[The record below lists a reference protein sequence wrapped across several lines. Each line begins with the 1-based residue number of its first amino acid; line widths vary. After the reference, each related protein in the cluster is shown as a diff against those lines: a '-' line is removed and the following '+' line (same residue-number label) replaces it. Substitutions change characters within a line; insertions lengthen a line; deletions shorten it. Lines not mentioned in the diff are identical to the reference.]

1 MKHLSGLDNLF
12 LAVEHGNQLMQVA
25 ALGIYDPSTAPG
37 GELRFTSVLDFFE
50 SRMKQTKIFRRR
62 LVEAPWGL
70 DRPYW
75 IDDTDVDVEYH
86 VRHIALP
93 QPGDWRQLMIQ
104 VARLHSRSLDK
115 SKPLWEAYIIEG
127 LDHVP
132 GIAPGSFA
140 LYIKFHHA
148 AVDGQGGVEIIR
160 AIHSLSPTLDPEE
173 DEDLSQVAIVADRNP
188 TTVELCARAVSHR
201 ACQLLDGARL
211 IADLGKRAAAAGIGL
226 VASGK
231 AMDISKKVITRRL
244 GVAEMAAE
252 MTASFGEVLHVRPHT
267 RFDGKIS
274 AHRVVDVAGLSLADC
289 NRIRQQVE
297 GVTINDIFMATAGGA
312 LRKYLELKG
321 DLPGASLIAMMPI
334 STRSGRTGG
343 DEGNQVAM
351 AAVPLATDIADPH
364 RRLLA
369 VRRATR
375 RSKAISAILG
385 KDLPARLIEVLPA
398 MVVEQVARSVLVP
411 LVNVTISNV
420 HGPDEALYLAG
431 AKLQMFT
438 PVSIVIDGVGL
449 NLTGLSYN
457 GTLWVCFVSCRK
469 MLPDPGVFVKC
480 LTESFDEL
488 LAATV
493 GKPEPNAET
502 KPAARRTTATSRS
515 VHSKAVGVASV
526 RKTAATKVPPGTK
539 AGVQGSA
546 VRKAEPADN
555 KGDAM
560 VRKKVAPP
568 VASRRVSRG
577 PRAQKP
583 ELAELPGSIAVENA
597 VEERPAVKKAQ

>member
-37 GELRFTSVLDFFE
+37 GELRFTSVLAFFE

-173 DEDLSQVAIVADRNP
+173 DEDVSQVAIVADRNP

-231 AMDISKKVITRRL
+231 AMDISRKVIARRL

-252 MTASFGEVLHVRPHT
+252 MTASFSEILHVRPHT

-321 DLPGASLIAMMPI
+321 ELPAASLNAMMPI
-334 STRSGRTGG
+334 STRSGHTAG

-351 AAVPLATDIADPH
+351 AAVPLATDIADPL

-369 VRRATR
+369 VRRATGR
-375 RSKAISAILG
+375 GKSISAALG

-398 MVVEQVARSVLVP
+398 MVVEHVARLVLVP

-420 HGPDEALYLAG
+420 HGPDEALYMAG

-438 PVSIVIDGVGL
+438 PISIAIDGVGL

-480 LTESFDEL
+480 LTESFNEL

-493 GKPEPNAET
+493 GKPEPQAET
-502 KPAARRTTATSRS
+502 RPAARRTTVTSRS
-515 VHSKAVGVASV
+515 VRSKAVPV
-526 RKTAATKVPPGTK
+526 
-539 AGVQGSA
+539 
-546 VRKAEPADN
+546 DN
-555 KGDAM
+555 KNDAM
-560 VRKKVAPP
+560 VTTTVELP
-568 VASRRVSRG
+568 VARKQVSRG
-577 PRAQKP
+577 PRAKKP
-583 ELAELPGSIAVENA
+583 ELPGSIAVENA
-597 VEERPAVKKAQ
+597 VEQRPAVKKAQ

>member
-12 LAVEHGNQLMQVA
+12 LALEHGNQLMQVA

-37 GELRFTSVLDFFE
+37 GELRFKSVLNFFE
-50 SRMKQTKIFRRR
+50 SRMKQTRVFRRR
-62 LVEAPWGL
+62 LIAVPWGL

-132 GIAPGSFA
+132 GIVPGSFA

-148 AVDGQGGVEIIR
+148 AVDGEGGVEIIR
-160 AIHSLSPTLDPEE
+160 AIHSLSPTLDPEA
-173 DEDLSQVAIVADRNP
+173 DEGGSPIAIIADRDP
-188 TTVELCARAVSHR
+188 TTAELCARAVGHR
-201 ACQLLDGARL
+201 ACQVLDGARL
-211 IADLGKRAAAAGIGL
+211 IVDLGKRALGAGVDLVTSGKVLAAGRKV
-226 VASGK
+226 VAS
-231 AMDISKKVITRRL
+231 RL
-244 GVAEMAAE
+244 GLAEMAAE
-252 MTASFGEVLHVRPHT
+252 MTGSHGETLHLRPHT

-289 NRIRQQVE
+289 NSIRQHVE
-297 GVTINDIFMATAGGA
+297 GVTINDIFMATASGA

-321 DLPGASLIAMMPI
+321 ELPAASLNAMMPI
-334 STRSGRTGG
+334 STRGAHKGG
-343 DEGNQVAM
+343 DESNQVAM
-351 AAVPLATDIADPH
+351 TGLPLCTDIADPLE
-364 RRLLA
+364 RLLA

-375 RSKAISAILG
+375 LG
-385 KDLPARLIEVLPA
+385 KSVSAALGKELPARLLDVLPA
-398 MVVEQVARSVLVP
+398 YLVEQVMRSALVP
-411 LVNVTISNV
+411 LVNVTVSNV
-420 HGPDEALYLAG
+420 HGPDEALYMAG

-469 MLPDPGVFVKC
+469 MLPDPSVFVQC
-480 LTESFDEL
+480 LNQSFDEL
-488 LAATV
+488 VAAAV
-493 GKPEPNAET
+493 GKRQPGAGTGPAAPRTRRAAAAAPAARDKAAAVAPVRKSATTKAPAGNKPT
-502 KPAARRTTATSRS
+502 PSKPAARRT
-515 VHSKAVGVASV
+515 VA
-526 RKTAATKVPPGTK
+526 KNP
-539 AGVQGSA
+539 
-546 VRKAEPADN
+546 
-555 KGDAM
+555 
-560 VRKKVAPP
+560 PP
-568 VASRRVSRG
+568 VVV
-577 PRAQKP
+577 
-583 ELAELPGSIAVENA
+583 AESAFVENSP
-597 VEERPAVKKAQ
+597 VERVATQDIP

>member
-37 GELRFTSVLDFFE
+37 GELRFTSVLAFFE

-173 DEDLSQVAIVADRNP
+173 DEDVSQVAIVADRNP

-231 AMDISKKVITRRL
+231 AMDISRKVIARRL

-252 MTASFGEVLHVRPHT
+252 MTASFSEILHVRPHT

-321 DLPGASLIAMMPI
+321 ELPAASLNAMMPI
-334 STRSGRTGG
+334 STRSGHTAG

-351 AAVPLATDIADPH
+351 AAVPLATDIADPLQ
-364 RRLLA
+364 RLLA
-369 VRRATR
+369 VRRATGR
-375 RSKAISAILG
+375 GKSISAALG

-398 MVVEQVARSVLVP
+398 MVVEHVARLVLVP

-420 HGPDEALYLAG
+420 HGPDEALYMAG

-438 PVSIVIDGVGL
+438 PISIAIDGVGL

-480 LTESFDEL
+480 LTESFNEL

-493 GKPEPNAET
+493 GKPEPQAET
-502 KPAARRTTATSRS
+502 RPAARRTTVTSRS
-515 VHSKAVGVASV
+515 VRSKAVPV
-526 RKTAATKVPPGTK
+526 
-539 AGVQGSA
+539 
-546 VRKAEPADN
+546 DN
-555 KGDAM
+555 KNDAM
-560 VRKKVAPP
+560 VTTTVELP
-568 VASRRVSRG
+568 VARKQVSRG
-577 PRAQKP
+577 PRAKKP
-583 ELAELPGSIAVENA
+583 ELPGSIAVENA
-597 VEERPAVKKAQ
+597 VEQRPAVKKAQ

>member
-37 GELRFTSVLDFFE
+37 GELRFKSILNFFE
-50 SRMKQTKIFRRR
+50 SRMKQTRVFRRR
-62 LVEAPWGL
+62 LIAVPWGL

-132 GIAPGSFA
+132 GIVPGSFA

-148 AVDGQGGVEIIR
+148 AVDGEGGVEIIR
-160 AIHSLSPTLDPEE
+160 AVHSLSPTVDPEA
-173 DEDLSQVAIVADRNP
+173 DEGASPIAIIADRDP
-188 TTVELCARAVSHR
+188 TIAELCARAVGHR
-201 ACQLLDGARL
+201 ACQVLDGARL
-211 IADLGKRAAAAGIGL
+211 VVDLGKRALGAGVDLVTSGKVLAAGRKI
-226 VASGK
+226 VAS
-231 AMDISKKVITRRL
+231 RL
-244 GVAEMAAE
+244 GLAEMAAE
-252 MTASFGEVLHVRPHT
+252 MTGSHGEALHLRPHT
-267 RFDGKIS
+267 RFDGRIS

-289 NRIRQQVE
+289 SSIRQHVD
-297 GVTINDIFMATAGGA
+297 GVTINDIFMATASGA

-321 DLPGASLIAMMPI
+321 ELPAASLNAMMPI
-334 STRSGRTGG
+334 STRGAYKGG
-343 DEGNQVAM
+343 DASNQVAM
-351 AAVPLATDIADPH
+351 TALPLRTDIADPLE
-364 RRLLA
+364 RLRA

-375 RSKAISAILG
+375 LG
-385 KDLPARLIEVLPA
+385 KSVSAALGRDLPARLLEVLPA
-398 MVVEQVARSVLVP
+398 FLVEQVMRSALVP
-411 LVNVTISNV
+411 LVNVTVSNV
-420 HGPDEALYLAG
+420 HGPDEALYMAG

-469 MLPDPGVFVKC
+469 MLPDPAVFVQC
-480 LTESFDEL
+480 LNQSFDEL
-488 LAATV
+488 VAAAI
-493 GKPEPNAET
+493 GKRKPVAEART
-502 KPAARRTTATSRS
+502 AAPRAQRTTAAAQAARDKAAAVAPVRKSATTKAPAASKPAPGKPAARKT
-515 VHSKAVGVASV
+515 VAKNPAPV
-526 RKTAATKVPPGTK
+526 V
-539 AGVQGSA
+539 V
-546 VRKAEPADN
+546 AEN
-555 KGDAM
+555 
-560 VRKKVAPP
+560 VFVENSP
-568 VASRRVSRG
+568 VARVATQDA
-577 PRAQKP
+577 P
-583 ELAELPGSIAVENA
+583 
-597 VEERPAVKKAQ
+597 

>member
-12 LAVEHGNQLMQVA
+12 LEVEHGNQLMQVA

-37 GELRFTSVLDFFE
+37 GELRFKSVLNFFE
-50 SRMKQTKIFRRR
+50 SRMKQTRVFRRR
-62 LVEAPWGL
+62 LIAVPWGL

-132 GIAPGSFA
+132 GIVPGSFA

-148 AVDGQGGVEIIR
+148 AVDGEAGVEIIR
-160 AIHSLSPTLDPEE
+160 AIHSLSRTLDPEA
-173 DEDLSQVAIVADRNP
+173 DEGGSPIAIIADRDP
-188 TTVELCARAVSHR
+188 TIVELCARAVGHR
-201 ACQLLDGARL
+201 ASQVLDGARL
-211 IADLGKRAAAAGIGL
+211 VVDLGKRALGAGIGL

-231 AMDISKKVITRRL
+231 FLAAGRKIAASRL
-244 GVAEMAAE
+244 GLAEIAAE
-252 MTASFGEVLHVRPHT
+252 MSGGHDETLHLRPHT

-289 NRIRQQVE
+289 SRVRQHVE
-297 GVTINDIFMATAGGA
+297 GVTINDIFMATASGA

-321 DLPGASLIAMMPI
+321 ELPAASLNAMMPI
-334 STRSGRTGG
+334 STRGKHKGG
-343 DEGNQVAM
+343 DESNRVA
-351 AAVPLATDIADPH
+351 AAALPLRTDIADPLE
-364 RRLLA
+364 RLLA

-375 RSKAISAILG
+375 LG
-385 KDLPARLIEVLPA
+385 KSVSAALGNDLPARLVEVLPA
-398 MVVEQVARSVLVP
+398 FLVEQVMRSALVP
-411 LVNVTISNV
+411 LVNVTVSNV
-420 HGPDEALYLAG
+420 HGPDEALYMAG

-469 MLPDPGVFVKC
+469 MLPDPSVFVQC
-480 LTESFDEL
+480 LNESFDEL
-488 LAATV
+488 VAAAVGERKPEAETRPAAQRTRRTTAAAPAVRDKAAAVTPVRKSPEANKLAA
-493 GKPEPNAET
+493 N
-502 KPAARRTTATSRS
+502 KPAARKTVATDPAPA
-515 VHSKAVGVASV
+515 VVAEKAFVESSPVA
-526 RKTAATKVPPGTK
+526 RAAT
-539 AGVQGSA
+539 Q
-546 VRKAEPADN
+546 
-555 KGDAM
+555 DA
-560 VRKKVAPP
+560 P
-568 VASRRVSRG
+568 
-577 PRAQKP
+577 
-583 ELAELPGSIAVENA
+583 
-597 VEERPAVKKAQ
+597 

>member
-37 GELRFTSVLDFFE
+37 GELRFTSVLAFFE

-173 DEDLSQVAIVADRNP
+173 DEDVSQVAIVADRNP

-231 AMDISKKVITRRL
+231 AMDISRKVIARRL

-252 MTASFGEVLHVRPHT
+252 MTASFSEILDVRPHT

-321 DLPGASLIAMMPI
+321 ELPAASLNAMMPI
-334 STRSGRTGG
+334 STRSGHTAG

-351 AAVPLATDIADPH
+351 AAVPLATDIADPLQ
-364 RRLLA
+364 RLLA
-369 VRRATR
+369 VRRATGR
-375 RSKAISAILG
+375 GKSISAALG

-398 MVVEQVARSVLVP
+398 MVVEHVARLVLVP

-420 HGPDEALYLAG
+420 HGPDEALYMAG

-438 PVSIVIDGVGL
+438 PISIAIDGVGL

-480 LTESFDEL
+480 LTESFNEL

-493 GKPEPNAET
+493 GKPEPQAET
-502 KPAARRTTATSRS
+502 RPAARRTTVTSRS
-515 VHSKAVGVASV
+515 VRSKAVPV
-526 RKTAATKVPPGTK
+526 
-539 AGVQGSA
+539 
-546 VRKAEPADN
+546 DN
-555 KGDAM
+555 KNDAM
-560 VRKKVAPP
+560 VTTTVELP
-568 VASRRVSRG
+568 VARKQVSRG
-577 PRAQKP
+577 PRAKKP
-583 ELAELPGSIAVENA
+583 ELPGSIAVENA
-597 VEERPAVKKAQ
+597 VEQRPAVKKAQ

>member
-173 DEDLSQVAIVADRNP
+173 DEDVSQVAIVADRNP

-231 AMDISKKVITRRL
+231 AMDISRKVIARRL

-252 MTASFGEVLHVRPHT
+252 MTASFSEILHVRPHT

-321 DLPGASLIAMMPI
+321 ELPAASLNAMMPI
-334 STRSGRTGG
+334 STRSGHTAG

-351 AAVPLATDIADPH
+351 AAVPLATDIADPLQ
-364 RRLLA
+364 RLLA
-369 VRRATR
+369 VRRATGR
-375 RSKAISAILG
+375 GKSISAALG

-398 MVVEQVARSVLVP
+398 MVVEHVARLVLVP

-420 HGPDEALYLAG
+420 HGPDEALYMAG

-438 PVSIVIDGVGL
+438 PISIAIDGVGL

-480 LTESFDEL
+480 LTESFNEL

-493 GKPEPNAET
+493 GKPEPQAET
-502 KPAARRTTATSRS
+502 RPAARRTTVTSRS
-515 VHSKAVGVASV
+515 VRSKAVPV
-526 RKTAATKVPPGTK
+526 
-539 AGVQGSA
+539 
-546 VRKAEPADN
+546 DN
-555 KGDAM
+555 KNDAM
-560 VRKKVAPP
+560 VTTTVELP
-568 VASRRVSRG
+568 VARKQVSRG
-577 PRAQKP
+577 PRAKKP
-583 ELAELPGSIAVENA
+583 ELPGSIAVENA
-597 VEERPAVKKAQ
+597 VEQRPAVKKAQ

>member
-1 MKHLSGLDNLF
+1 
-12 LAVEHGNQLMQVA
+12 
-25 ALGIYDPSTAPG
+25 
-37 GELRFTSVLDFFE
+37 
-50 SRMKQTKIFRRR
+50 
-62 LVEAPWGL
+62 VEAPWGL

-173 DEDLSQVAIVADRNP
+173 DEDVSQVAIVADRNP

-231 AMDISKKVITRRL
+231 AMDISRKVIARRL

-252 MTASFGEVLHVRPHT
+252 MTASFSEILHVRPHT

-321 DLPGASLIAMMPI
+321 ELPAASLNAMMPI
-334 STRSGRTGG
+334 STRSGHTAG

-351 AAVPLATDIADPH
+351 AAVPLATDIADPLQ
-364 RRLLA
+364 RLLA
-369 VRRATR
+369 VRRATGR
-375 RSKAISAILG
+375 GKSISAALG

-398 MVVEQVARSVLVP
+398 MVVEHVARLVLVP

-420 HGPDEALYLAG
+420 HGPDEALYMAG

-438 PVSIVIDGVGL
+438 PISIAIDGVGL

-480 LTESFDEL
+480 LTESFNEL

-493 GKPEPNAET
+493 GKPEPQAET
-502 KPAARRTTATSRS
+502 RPAARRTTVTSRS
-515 VHSKAVGVASV
+515 VRSKAVPV
-526 RKTAATKVPPGTK
+526 
-539 AGVQGSA
+539 
-546 VRKAEPADN
+546 DN
-555 KGDAM
+555 KNDAM
-560 VRKKVAPP
+560 VTTTVELP
-568 VASRRVSRG
+568 VARKQVSRG
-577 PRAQKP
+577 PRAKKP
-583 ELAELPGSIAVENA
+583 ELPGSIAVENA
-597 VEERPAVKKAQ
+597 VEQRPAVKKAQ

>member
-37 GELRFTSVLDFFE
+37 GELRFTSVLAFFE

-173 DEDLSQVAIVADRNP
+173 DEDVSQVAIVADRNP

-231 AMDISKKVITRRL
+231 AMDISRKVIARRL

-252 MTASFGEVLHVRPHT
+252 MTASFSEILHVRPHT

-321 DLPGASLIAMMPI
+321 ELPAASLNAMMPI
-334 STRSGRTGG
+334 STRSGHTAG

-351 AAVPLATDIADPH
+351 AAVPLATDIADPL

-375 RSKAISAILG
+375 RGKSISAALG

-398 MVVEQVARSVLVP
+398 MVVEHVARFVLVP

-420 HGPDEALYLAG
+420 HGPDEALYMAG

-438 PVSIVIDGVGL
+438 PISIAIDGVGL

-480 LTESFDEL
+480 LTESFNEL

-493 GKPEPNAET
+493 GKPEPQAET
-502 KPAARRTTATSRS
+502 RPAARRTTVTSRS
-515 VHSKAVGVASV
+515 VRSKAVPV
-526 RKTAATKVPPGTK
+526 
-539 AGVQGSA
+539 
-546 VRKAEPADN
+546 DN
-555 KGDAM
+555 KNDAM
-560 VRKKVAPP
+560 VTTTVELP
-568 VASRRVSRG
+568 VARKQVSRG
-577 PRAQKP
+577 PRAKKP
-583 ELAELPGSIAVENA
+583 ELPGSIAVENA
-597 VEERPAVKKAQ
+597 VEQRPAVKKAQ